1 MPVKKA
7 TKVKKPRAPRA
18 PSETNKKKSQ
28 KLKQVQKV
36 NVNVTSS
43 GGSGGG
49 GTSAPLPFIPQ
60 QFRDTSGENVRL
72 ENILS
77 SISRRLNA
85 SEVKAIPE
93 QPVPRVTIRDQGIP
107 VQFAQ
112 SEPDIPTT
120 PIPTQSVPN
129 MPDAVMNPAG
139 SVETIF
145 NAPIKNNMS
154 LPEVVADFE
163 RGYEELFPGATET
176 ITPVK
181 RKKAPVSAYE
191 DLYAGQRGFKTPP
204 PETPPPEYLSM
215 GAGYVGTPAEPFI
228 TRNGRWRAD
237 VSRADLE
244 RLAQDYNIPTS
255 GVDESGKAFKLNK
268 EQIKSILNVRLGL

>member
-7 TKVKKPRAPRA
+7 PKVKKARAPRAPRA

-36 NVNVTSS
+36 NVNVTS
-43 GGSGGG
+43 GGG
-49 GTSAPLPFIPQ
+49 GGGSSAPSVVPQ
-60 QFRDTSGENVRL
+60 QFRDTRGENVRL

-93 QPVPRVTIRDQGIP
+93 QPVPIVTIRDQGVP

-120 PIPTQSVPN
+120 PIPTQSTPN

-145 NAPIKNNMS
+145 NAPINNTQS
-154 LPEVVADFE
+154 LPELVADFE
-163 RGYEELFPGATET
+163 RGYEELYGGAPET

-181 RKKAPVSAYE
+181 RKPKKIPAIPAPTF
-191 DLYAGQRGFKTPP
+191 DM
-204 PETPPPEYLSM
+204 ETPKKRAPRKDKGVPRGSIKKKYIDVGIEQ
-215 GAGYVGTPAEPFI
+215 GIPVGRDIQNQYVM
-228 TRNGRWRAD
+228 D
-237 VSRADLE
+237 VEQLQSRAIQPGQM
-244 RLAQDYNIPTS
+244 RLVSNTPVMEPSFASSSSADINF
-255 GVDESGKAFKLNK
+255 A
-268 EQIKSILNVRLGL
+268 

>member
-7 TKVKKPRAPRA
+7 QKVKKARAPRAQRA

-36 NVNVTSS
+36 NVNVTS
-43 GGSGGG
+43 GGG
-49 GTSAPLPFIPQ
+49 GGRSAPALFIPQ

-77 SISRRLNA
+77 SISRQLKA

-93 QPVPRVTIRDQGIP
+93 QPVPRVTVRDQGVP

-120 PIPTQSVPN
+120 PIPRQSFPK

-145 NAPIKNNMS
+145 NAPINNTQS
-154 LPEVVADFE
+154 LPEIVADFE
-163 RGYEELFPGATET
+163 RGYDELYGGATET
-176 ITPVK
+176 ITPIKKK
-181 RKKAPVSAYE
+181 RTPVPAIP
-191 DLYAGQRGFKTPP
+191 TPTFDM
-204 PETPPPEYLSM
+204 ETPKKRAPRKDKGVARGSIKKKYIDVGIEQGIPVGRDIQNEYVMGVEQLQARAFQPEQMRL
-215 GAGYVGTPAEPFI
+215 VGTTPVMEPSFASSSSAGI
-228 TRNGRWRAD
+228 NFA
-237 VSRADLE
+237 
-244 RLAQDYNIPTS
+244 
-255 GVDESGKAFKLNK
+255 
-268 EQIKSILNVRLGL
+268 